1 MSTKLIQLE
10 DDTLVEVEVPSD
22 QAQPISGGLANRV
35 NASFDKIKPILL
47 KTCRTLIG
55 SLKEISENVPVERF
69 EIELGLSFEAE
80 GNLYVTKSKGGAN
93 LIIKLVLKPKE

>member
-10 DDTLVEVEVPSD
+10 DDTLVEVEVPPD

-35 NASFDKIKPILL
+35 NASFDKIKPVLL
-47 KTCRTLIG
+47 KTCQTLIG
-55 SLKEISENVPVERF
+55 SLKEISENVPVERS

-80 GNLYVTKSKGGAN
+80 GNLYVTKAKGGAN